1 MYKYIFIIFSFTLMK
16 KKSGFQSIIDDRL
29 VIFFL
34 IALSFVMQTLMF
46 IYVNIKMEEVLYIS
60 TTYKIISF

>member
-1 MYKYIFIIFSFTLMK
+1 MK
-16 KKSGFQSIIDDRL
+16 KKPAFQSVIDDRS

-34 IALSFVMQTLMF
+34 IALAFVMQTLMF